1 MIPYRPALDIEVLYR
16 DADRMARRTLRRGH
30 LPAMEREDLRQELML
45 DLLRRLRHFDPAR
58 GSIGAFAQVCF
69 RHRVQRAVWVQR
81 REARD
86 RHLFSCMGEHAA
98 TGFHD
103 PAGSLMLRL
112 DLSRALSCLNPAQR
126 ALVTN
131 LLQPAGTGAAAPRTT
146 RHRHLQAVRAQ
157 LTAAGLKEAA

>member
-1 MIPYRPALDIEVLYR
+1 MTSYQSDLDIEMLYR
-16 DADRMARRTLRRGH
+16 DADRIARRALRRGH

-45 DLLRRLRHFDPAR
+45 DLLSRLRHFDPAR

-86 RHLFSCMGEHAA
+86 RHLFSCMGEHVA

-112 DLSRALSCLNPAQR
+112 DLGHTLSLLSPAQR
-126 ALVTN
+126 VLVMD
-131 LLQPAGTGAAAPRTT
+131 LLQPAGMGAAAPRTT

-157 LTAAGLKEAA
+157 LSAAGLKEAA